1 MAVQQ
6 QRVQQGKR
14 KLRTRRACTR
24 ACLVAPGQASLLV
37 ARLLPRP
44 AFRLVAGV
52 RRRRT
57 KVVGKQKV
65 FERRKLLRVIKDELT
80 GVCL

>member
-1 MAVQQ
+1 MIAPSAKTGVGLLTKRNAGRLNEHARL
-6 QRVQQGKR
+6 RV
-14 KLRTRRACTR
+14 LFWWRAC
-24 ACLVAPGQASLLV
+24 CLV
-37 ARLLPRP
+37 RL
-44 AFRLVAGV
+44 RLVAGV